1 MILEPHEIS
10 ELRLRLAFRTFASVS
25 TMRPPL
31 KAPKRLTS
39 PRGRPERASTFLR
52 AAARRVRACTE
63 AADVGRVA
71 ERRPRQLV
79 GVKRCTEMT
88 RSGAARTSQA
98 YIYIIYII
106 LYALRIEQLQPSLQP
121 LLVLIVLLLARSDHP
136 SRGALALDDLWPTGR
151 RETLTLTGF
160 PRRYLRARQQS
171 QQSGGAEAKRICA
184 SDI

>member
-1 MILEPHEIS
+1 MLSVRACAEVPPATSLPGDDLPYEIS

-63 AADVGRVA
+63 AADAGRVA

-98 YIYIIYII
+98 YIYII

-136 SRGALALDDLWPTGR
+136 SRGALALDDLWHTGR
-151 RETLTLTGF
+151 RETLT
-160 PRRYLRARQQS
+160 
-171 QQSGGAEAKRICA
+171 
-184 SDI
+184 